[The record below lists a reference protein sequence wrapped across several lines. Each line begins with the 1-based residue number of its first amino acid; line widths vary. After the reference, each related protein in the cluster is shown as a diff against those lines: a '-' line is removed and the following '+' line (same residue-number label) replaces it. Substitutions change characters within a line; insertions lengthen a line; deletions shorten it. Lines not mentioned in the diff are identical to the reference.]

1 MIKEK
6 SDKRIETDSENS
18 IKKSKEKNEELEF
31 PVLITILTEI
41 FSKKEENKKCI
52 CHNYI
57 EVNKDNINDIYEET
71 ELIPSVR
78 IRIIRNENEKNFQIR
93 LNDICNSLKRL
104 GYPMGGSMIN
114 IYLNEASD
122 YIFYGPDPIDH
133 NICINSTELGKGN
146 LIKIK
151 IVNYLDKKIL
161 SNVYN
166 KTDETKELDEN
177 DEESELNNN
186 DDESN
191 NKNSNN
197 MENNI
202 IENDSRRR
210 ERRIG
215 YIIEKVHAWRKLY
228 NGFYDEKGEH
238 TRYSLDHAAKQ
249 LGISKK
255 SLDDYLLQIRLGRKF
270 GFDFNKNRNERVGNL
285 REFVKKNRKKEE
297 QNKNNN
303 NDNNNYN
310 IKK

>member
-1 MIKEK
+1 MLNDNPINKNE
-6 SDKRIETDSENS
+6 SNDEENS
-18 IKKSKEKNEELEF
+18 LNISNNKEELEF

-41 FSKKEENKKCI
+41 FSKKDEGKKCI

-57 EVNKDNINDIYEET
+57 EATKDNINDIFEEK
-71 ELIPSVR
+71 ELIPSVK
-78 IRIIRNENEKNFQIR
+78 IRIIKNENDKNNNSFKIR
-93 LNDICNSLKRL
+93 LHDLCNSLKIL

-122 YIFYGPDPIDH
+122 YVFYGPEPIDH
-133 NICINSTELGKGN
+133 NICINSSELGKGN

-177 DEESELNNN
+177 DEESELNNIDN
-186 DDESN
+186 ESN
-191 NKNSNN
+191 NKVNGS
-197 MENNI
+197 ENAVQNYY
-202 IENDSRRR
+202 ESDARRR

-215 YIIEKVHAWRKLY
+215 YIVEKVHAWRKLY
-228 NGFYDEKGEH
+228 NGFYDENGEH
-238 TRYSLDHAAKQ
+238 TRYSLDQAAEL

-285 REFVKKNRKKEE
+285 RDFVKKHR
-297 QNKNNN
+297 NK
-303 NDNNNYN
+303 DNNQINN
-310 IKK
+310 KDNKK

>member
-1 MIKEK
+1 MLNDNPINNNE
-6 SDKRIETDSENS
+6 SNDEENS
-18 IKKSKEKNEELEF
+18 LNITNNKEELEF

-41 FSKKEENKKCI
+41 FGKKDEGKKCI

-57 EVNKDNINDIYEET
+57 EGTKDNINDIFEEK
-71 ELIPSVR
+71 ELISSVK
-78 IRIIRNENEKNFQIR
+78 IRIIKNENDKNNNSFKIR
-93 LNDICNSLKRL
+93 LYDLCNSLKIL

-122 YIFYGPDPIDH
+122 YVFYGPEPIDH
-133 NICINSTELGKGN
+133 NICINSSELGKGN

-151 IVNYLDKKIL
+151 IINYLDKKML
-161 SNVYN
+161 NVNN
-166 KTDETKELDEN
+166 KTDEIKELDEN

-228 NGFYDEKGEH
+228 NGFYNENGEH
-238 TRYSLDHAAKQ
+238 TRYSLDTAAEL

-285 REFVKKNRKKEE
+285 RDFVKKHR
-297 QNKNNN
+297 NK
-303 NDNNNYN
+303 DNNQINN
-310 IKK
+310 KDNKK